1 MTDPASAPPP
11 GAGAP
16 VGLPVTAGIAGSVI
30 EWLGFPPSLLALG
43 LAAAGLGMA
52 HAATMPRWQALCV
65 WLCSSLCA
73 AVLGTGLAELAWLL
87 TPAALTAGRPVP
99 SSLTGLCVI
108 VSGIAM
114 HPFIAWVGDRFPA
127 LADSA
132 ARRAGLSTTDQEP
145 PQ

>member
-1 MTDPASAPPP
+1 MPDPASSPPS
-11 GAGAP
+11 GIGLSLSAG
-16 VGLPVTAGIAGSVI
+16 VAGSLV
-30 EWLGFPPSLLALG
+30 EWLGFPPALLALG

-52 HAATMPRWQALCV
+52 HAATMPRWQALLV
-65 WLCSSLCA
+65 WLCSALCA
-73 AVLGTGLAELAWLL
+73 AVLGTGFAELAWLL

-114 HPFIAWVGDRFPA
+114 HPFIAWIGDRFPA

-132 ARRAGLSTTDQEP
+132 ARRAGLSTTDREP

>member
-1 MTDPASAPPP
+1 MPDPASSPPSGIGP
-11 GAGAP
+11 SLSAG
-16 VGLPVTAGIAGSVI
+16 VAGSLV
-30 EWLGFPPSLLALG
+30 EWLGFPPALLALG

-52 HAATMPRWQALCV
+52 HAETMPRWQALLV
-65 WLCSSLCA
+65 WLCSALCA

-99 SSLTGLCVI
+99 SSLAGLCVI

-114 HPFIAWVGDRFPA
+114 HPFIAWIGDRFPA

>member
-1 MTDPASAPPP
+1 M
-11 GAGAP
+11 
-16 VGLPVTAGIAGSVI
+16 LPVSAGIAGSTLDLI
-30 EWLGFPPSLLALG
+30 GLPTPILAVA
-43 LAAAGLGMA
+43 LAAAGLGMIY
-52 HAATMPRWQALCV
+52 AAEMPRWQALLV
-65 WLCSSLCA
+65 WLCSALCA

-114 HPFIAWVGDRFPA
+114 HPFITWIGDRFPA

-145 PQ
+145 PR

>member
-1 MTDPASAPPP
+1 MPDPASSPPS
-11 GAGAP
+11 GIGLSLSAG
-16 VGLPVTAGIAGSVI
+16 VAGSLV
-30 EWLGFPPSLLALG
+30 EWLGFPPALLALG

-52 HAATMPRWQALCV
+52 HAATMPRWQALLV
-65 WLCSSLCA
+65 WLCSALCA

-114 HPFIAWVGDRFPA
+114 HPFIAWIGDRFPA

-132 ARRAGLSTTDQEP
+132 ARRAGLSTTDQETP
-145 PQ
+145 H

>member
-1 MTDPASAPPP
+1 MADPASTPP
-11 GAGAP
+11 AGLVPP
-16 VGLPVTAGIAGSVI
+16 VSAGIAGSTLDLI
-30 EWLGFPPSLLALG
+30 GLPTPILAVA
-43 LAAAGLGMA
+43 LAAAGLGMVY
-52 HAATMPRWQALCV
+52 AAEMPRWQALLV
-65 WLCSSLCA
+65 WLCSALCA

-114 HPFIAWVGDRFPA
+114 HPFIAWVGDRFPV

-132 ARRAGLSTTDQEP
+132 ARRAGLSTADQEP
-145 PQ
+145 PR